1 MKSVHFEAPKHE
13 PLDCEAT
20 VTNTVDETHEFVCHM
35 LKKKLREVEHMP
47 NLKNLASAQIS
58 KFFKPLFK
66 GVRAFMHAA
75 NKGDA
80 FLIYAHMQ

>member
-35 LKKKLREVEHMP
+35 LKKKLREVKHMP
-47 NLKNLASAQIS
+47 NQ
-58 KFFKPLFK
+58 KPC
-66 GVRAFMHAA
+66 
-75 NKGDA
+75 
-80 FLIYAHMQ
+80 